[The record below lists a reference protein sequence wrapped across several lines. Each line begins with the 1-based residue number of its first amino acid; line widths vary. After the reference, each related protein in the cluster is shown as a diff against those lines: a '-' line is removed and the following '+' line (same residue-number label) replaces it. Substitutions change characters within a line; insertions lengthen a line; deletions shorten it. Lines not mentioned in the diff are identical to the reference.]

1 MQDQP
6 QLLQVRHRQGG
17 EPEALAELPGRD
29 TGGHLRG
36 QRSSLLRGPAGQ
48 GPSQGGDEN
57 FNVFKNI

>member
-1 MQDQP
+1 MLDLKSNFKLGQMQDRP

-36 QRSSLLRGPAGQ
+36 Q
-48 GPSQGGDEN
+48 
-57 FNVFKNI
+57 